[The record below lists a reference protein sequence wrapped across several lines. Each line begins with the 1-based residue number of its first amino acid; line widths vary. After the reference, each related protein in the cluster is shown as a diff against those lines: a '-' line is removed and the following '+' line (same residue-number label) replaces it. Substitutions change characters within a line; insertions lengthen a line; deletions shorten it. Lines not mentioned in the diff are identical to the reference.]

1 MGKQTRKTLL
11 QYLRDKGIP
20 IREAIEL
27 LEKIEREE
35 QRKNGSTSGFITRGN
50 WQQKEAQNDMVRD

>member
-1 MGKQTRKTLL
+1 VGKQTRKTLQ

-35 QRKNGSTSGFITRGN
+35 QRKNGSISGFITQGN
-50 WQQKEAQNDMVRD
+50 WQQKEAQQ

>member
-1 MGKQTRKTLL
+1 MGKQTRKTLQ

-35 QRKNGSTSGFITRGN
+35 QRKNGSISGFITQGN
-50 WQQKEAQNDMVRD
+50 WQQKEAQQ

>member
-35 QRKNGSTSGFITRGN
+35 RQKNGSTGN
-50 WQQKEAQNDMVRD
+50 